1 VDTGNSQFNLE
12 KKMDDEN
19 NEKSEKIYRIMDS
32 KVDALGAIHEVL
44 SLAKTSIAI
53 FDVSPVTM
61 REREYGRPATIELL
75 RQLMLN
81 NRSRKIRIAL
91 HETNGIEG
99 ELPRLMTLMGD
110 FSTQLFIQR
119 TVDDAR
125 NVQDVML
132 IADGDAVW
140 RKPVASHPRSIV
152 TIHDAAD
159 AEPYIARFEEIW
171 LLTEYAVSSR
181 GTGL

>member
-1 VDTGNSQFNLE
+1 MGARILAIHDLNME
-12 KKMDDEN
+12 IKMTEADP
-19 NEKSEKIYRIMDS
+19 KTIYRIMDS
-32 KVDALGAIHEVL
+32 KVDALAAIGEVL
-44 SLAKTSIAI
+44 AQAQTSIAI
-53 FDVSPVTM
+53 FEESPVSM

-75 RQLMLN
+75 RQLMLG

-91 HETNGIEG
+91 HETNDIGS

-119 TVDDAR
+119 TIGDAR
-125 NVQDVML
+125 SAQDVML
-132 IADGDAVW
+132 IADDDAVW
-140 RKPVASHPRSIV
+140 RKPVASHTRSIV

-159 AEPYIARFEEIW
+159 AEPFINRFEEIW
-171 LLTEYAVSSR
+171 LLTEHAVSSR

>member
-1 VDTGNSQFNLE
+1 MSVD
-12 KKMDDEN
+12 KDR
-19 NEKSEKIYRIMDS
+19 KSERIYRIMDS
-32 KVDALGAIHEVL
+32 KVDAITAINEVL
-44 SLAKTSIAI
+44 ATATTSIAI
-53 FDVSPVTM
+53 FDVSPVTL

-75 RQLMLN
+75 RQLMLG

-91 HETNGIEG
+91 HETSGIES

-132 IADGDAVW
+132 IADDDTVW
-140 RKPVASHPRSIV
+140 RKPVATHPRSIV

-171 LLTEYAVSSR
+171 LLTEHAVSSR